1 MGGVMRIGLFTLK
14 KKMSTLEEK
23 EVWLLAS
30 EAETKAADAQRS
42 QRAVLLSLET
52 ARQPLPKIA
61 VNTE

>member
-1 MGGVMRIGLFTLK
+1 MGGDENRSFHPKK

-23 EVWLLAS
+23 TVLLLAS
-30 EAETKAADAQRS
+30 RAETKAADAERS

-52 ARQPLPKIA
+52 ARQSLPTIA

>member
-1 MGGVMRIGLFTLK
+1 MRIGLFTLK
-14 KKMSTLEEK
+14 KKSTLEEE
-23 EVWLLAS
+23 EVWLLAPK
-30 EAETKAADAQRS
+30 AETKAADAERS

>member
-1 MGGVMRIGLFTLK
+1 MMRIGLFNL

-23 EVWLLAS
+23 EVWLLATK
-30 EAETKAADAQRS
+30 AETKAADAERS